1 MTRLMFA
8 AALFVVA
15 MFAAG
20 TRAAESVKP
29 VVSQEKREA
38 LHDFPWPRLPT
49 SPAWGQLRG
58 TTLVY
63 DGMQWERVPSEV
75 PGHRSFVL
83 SSLSGVL
90 GVHEMIEPE
99 GETSPAAI
107 LARMESSQRLLF
119 LSFVDASR
127 DSPLNRL
134 TWPPGG
140 ACGHFKAEKQEGL
153 PSWYSHCVFVRDRQ
167 ATYLNVVVPLDT
179 GPEAIVAIDE
189 VLATI
194 RPRPWRSLA
203 GFATRSF
210 PDVDGVPVSLPLRL
224 PERFAPSGSEYGSTR
239 LFCDR
244 DDEVQFGRM
253 GPSDRGSCIEIR
265 VSPRETYS
273 PETGRFSSEDMF
285 ESWGGKVREYQF
297 TSRKRTIRDRPTL
310 ELTLVG
316 ADHVQHALLIV
327 DGARVLDVFY
337 TEPTGIGAEG
347 YDGVWRELLK
357 ELERP

>member
-1 MTRLMFA
+1 
-8 AALFVVA
+8 
-15 MFAAG
+15 
-20 TRAAESVKP
+20 
-29 VVSQEKREA
+29 
-38 LHDFPWPRLPT
+38 
-49 SPAWGQLRG
+49 
-58 TTLVY
+58 
-63 DGMQWERVPSEV
+63 
-75 PGHRSFVL
+75 
-83 SSLSGVL
+83 
-90 GVHEMIEPE
+90 
-99 GETSPAAI
+99 
-107 LARMESSQRLLF
+107 
-119 LSFVDASR
+119 
-127 DSPLNRL
+127 
-134 TWPPGG
+134 
-140 ACGHFKAEKQEGL
+140 
-153 PSWYSHCVFVRDRQ
+153 
-167 ATYLNVVVPLDT
+167 VVVPLDT

-203 GFATRSF
+203 GFVTRSF

-224 PERFAPSGSEYGSTR
+224 PERFALSGSEYGSTR

-253 GPSDRGSCIEIR
+253 GPSDRGSCVEIR

-273 PETGRFSSEDMF
+273 PETGRFSSEDML
-285 ESWGGKVREYQF
+285 ESWGGKVRGYPF

-316 ADHVQHALLIV
+316 ADHVKHVLMIV